1 MYNLSYYVD
10 KNTHKRSISLL
21 FWSKKMDKIIRFEG
35 VSKKFQLFWE
45 DVIIFEHIDLD
56 IDRNELVL
64 LYGPSG
70 SGKTTLLN
78 LLTGLLQPDEGDIQV
93 AGLFLDLIEDKEK
106 ADFRSNYLGIV
117 FQENNLV
124 STLTVK
130 ENIVLFQ
137 ELCGIEEGEDREEKI
152 DKLLEKLMIDHRKES
167 FPAQLSGG
175 EKKRVA
181 IARALSNDPY
191 ILILDEPTGNLDR
204 ESADQ
209 LCELIRDLFLTTDI
223 TIVVASHDQR
233 MMDIATSIYKVG
245 SKDVVLEEMHEERRK
260 DDSIK
265 YRAIDS
271 LEKMREEEELISVD
285 GVPYTEEEI
294 LNMTEEELMLLEL
307 VKDNEEEEE

>member
-1 MYNLSYYVD
+1 MLDNNVD
-10 KNTHKRSISLL
+10 KKTHKRSILFL
-21 FWSKKMDKIIRFEG
+21 FWSKKMDKIIKFEG
-35 VSKKFQLFWE
+35 ISKKFQLFWE
-45 DVIIFEHIDLD
+45 DVVIFEQIDLD

-78 LLTGLLQPDEGDIQV
+78 LLTGLLQADEGDIQV
-93 AGLFLDLIEDKEK
+93 AGLYLELIDDKEK

-137 ELCGIEEGEDREEKI
+137 ELCGIEEEENREEKI
-152 DKLLEKLMIDHRKES
+152 DKLLEKLRIDHRKES

-209 LCELIRDLFLTTDI
+209 LCELISDLFLTTDV
-223 TIVVASHDQR
+223 TIVVAAHDQK

-245 SKDVVLEEMHEERRK
+245 SKSVVLEEMHAERK
-260 DDSIK
+260 KSDTIK
-265 YRAIDS
+265 YRPIDS
-271 LEKMREEEELISVD
+271 LERMREEEELVKVD
-285 GVPYTEEEI
+285 GIPYTEEEI
-294 LNMTEEELMLLEL
+294 LNMTEEELLLL
-307 VKDNEEEEE
+307 VTDKKEDEED

>member
-1 MYNLSYYVD
+1 
-10 KNTHKRSISLL
+10 
-21 FWSKKMDKIIRFEG
+21 MDKIIRFEG

>member
-1 MYNLSYYVD
+1 
-10 KNTHKRSISLL
+10 
-21 FWSKKMDKIIRFEG
+21 MDEIIKFEG

-45 DVIIFEHIDLD
+45 EVVIFEHIDLN
-56 IDRNELVL
+56 IERNELVL

-78 LLTGLLQPDEGDIQV
+78 LLTGLLQADEGDIQV
-93 AGLFLDLIEDKEK
+93 AGLYLDLIDDKEK

-137 ELCGIEEGEDREEKI
+137 ELCGIEEEEGREEKI
-152 DKLLEKLMIDHRKES
+152 EEMLEKLMINHRKES

-181 IARALSNDPY
+181 IARALTNDPF

-223 TIVVASHDQR
+223 TIVVASHDQK
-233 MMDIATSIYKVG
+233 MMDIATTIYKVG
-245 SKDVVLEEMHEERRK
+245 SKNITLEEEHLERK
-260 DDSIK
+260 KADSIK
-265 YRAIDS
+265 YRAINS
-271 LEKMREEEELISVD
+271 LEKMREEELVNIDEN
-285 GVPYTEEEI
+285 PYTEEEI
-294 LNMTEEELMLLEL
+294 LNMTEEELMLFES
-307 VKDNEEEEE
+307 NIQPEEED

>member
-1 MYNLSYYVD
+1 MLDNNVD
-10 KNTHKRSISLL
+10 KKTHKRSILFL
-21 FWSKKMDKIIRFEG
+21 FWSKKMDKIIKFEG
-35 VSKKFQLFWE
+35 ISKKFQLFWE
-45 DVIIFEHIDLD
+45 DVVIFEQIDLD

-78 LLTGLLQPDEGDIQV
+78 LLTGLLQADEGDIQV
-93 AGLFLDLIEDKEK
+93 AGLFLELIDDKEK

-137 ELCGIEEGEDREEKI
+137 ELCGIEEEEEDREEKI
-152 DKLLEKLMIDHRKES
+152 DKLLEKLKIDHRKDS

-204 ESADQ
+204 ESVNQ

-223 TIVVASHDQR
+223 TIVIASHDQK
-233 MMDIATSIYKVG
+233 MMDIATSIYKIG
-245 SKDVVLEEMHEERRK
+245 SKSVVLEEMHAERK
-260 DDSIK
+260 KSDAIK
-265 YRAIDS
+265 YRPIDS
-271 LEKMREEEELISVD
+271 LERMREEEELVKVD
-285 GVPYTEEEI
+285 GIPYTEEEI
-294 LNMTEEELMLLEL
+294 LNMTEEELLLLATDKKE
-307 VKDNEEEEE
+307 DEED

>member
-1 MYNLSYYVD
+1 
-10 KNTHKRSISLL
+10 
-21 FWSKKMDKIIRFEG
+21 MDEIIKFEG

-45 DVIIFEHIDLD
+45 EVIIFEHIDLD
-56 IDRNELVL
+56 IERNELVL

-93 AGLFLDLIEDKEK
+93 AGLYLDLIEDKEK

-137 ELCGIEEGEDREEKI
+137 ELCGIEDEDGREEET
-152 DKLLEKLMIDHRKES
+152 DKMLVKLMIDHRKES

-181 IARALSNDPY
+181 IARALTNDPF

-204 ESADQ
+204 ESANQ
-209 LCELIRDLFLTTDI
+209 LCGLIKDLFLTTDI
-223 TIVVASHDQR
+223 TIIVASHDQK

-245 SKDVVLEEMHEERRK
+245 SKNVTLEEEHPERKK

-265 YRAIDS
+265 YRPIDS
-271 LEKMREEEELISVD
+271 LEKMREEEELVNVD
-285 GVPYTEEEI
+285 GEPYTEEEI
-294 LNMTEEELMLLEL
+294 LNMTEEELLLLETEIQT
-307 VKDNEEEEE
+307 DDEE

>member
-1 MYNLSYYVD
+1 M
-10 KNTHKRSISLL
+10 LL
-21 FWSKKMDKIIRFEG
+21 FWSKEMDKIIRFEG

-45 DVIIFEHIDLD
+45 NVIIFEHIDLE

-78 LLTGLLQPDEGDIQV
+78 LLIGLLKPDEGDIQV
-93 AGLFLDLIEDKEK
+93 AGLFLDLIDDKEK
-106 ADFRSNYLGIV
+106 ADFRSKYLGIV

-124 STLTVK
+124 STLTVS
-130 ENIVLFQ
+130 ENIILFQ
-137 ELCGIEEGEDREEKI
+137 ELCGIEEEEGGNERI
-152 DKLLEKLMIDHRKES
+152 NKLLEKLKIDHRKGS

-204 ESADQ
+204 ESANQ
-209 LCELIRDLFLTTDI
+209 LCELIKELFLTTDI

-245 SKDVVLEEMHEERRK
+245 SKDVVLEETVDDRK
-260 DDSIK
+260 KDESMK
-265 YRAIDS
+265 YRPIDS
-271 LEKMREEEELISVD
+271 LERMREEEDLVSID

-294 LNMTEEELMLLEL
+294 LEMTEEELMLLETE
-307 VKDNEEEEE
+307 KSDDE